1 MRLWDSETLETLETL
16 FLPFPSFSCLFFEVH
31 TCHASCYCICKIYK
45 NRVVTFAL
53 VCLSEN
59 VVVVGKISPLQ
70 PPPSLPRRGGT
81 VTIDYLVI
89 ICRGL
94 IISHLSVNGV
104 IFISPTGEN
113 ERGLMM
119 ITAIIHLHLR
129 SVFVMPLVIVVAI
142 ISRTDVGRLQ

>member
-1 MRLWDSETLETLETL
+1 M
-16 FLPFPSFSCLFFEVH
+16 
-31 TCHASCYCICKIYK
+31 
-45 NRVVTFAL
+45 TFAL

-94 IISHLSVNGV
+94 IISHLSVIGV

-129 SVFVMPLVIVVAI
+129 SVFVMPLVFVVAI